1 MKDLPGT
8 PLSGKE
14 LKSDKVITFKWRPNA
29 KYAWSAGIAYGR
41 YLDELKAGRIIGRRC
56 SRCERILV
64 PPRMFCEHCFVATDE
79 WVYVKDTGTIN
90 TYSL

>member
-1 MKDLPGT
+1 MSKNMKELPGT

-41 YLDELKAGRIIGRRC
+41 FLDELMRV
-56 SRCERILV
+56 ELLV
-64 PPRMFCEHCFVATDE
+64 VGVVDVSA
-79 WVYVKDTGTIN
+79 
-90 TYSL
+90 S